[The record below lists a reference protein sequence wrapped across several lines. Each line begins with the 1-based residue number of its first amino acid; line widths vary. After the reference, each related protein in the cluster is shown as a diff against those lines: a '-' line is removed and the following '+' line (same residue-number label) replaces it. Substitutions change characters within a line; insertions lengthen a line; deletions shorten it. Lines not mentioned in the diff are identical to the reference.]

1 MKKLVLAAAFA
12 ATMLAGSV
20 ASAAPM
26 ITFTAPE
33 VDGSFTGMFGNSGIE
48 GDAMGAFSDTY
59 TFNLPTGLASWTI
72 TSTFNNVAPTNNI
85 DFTSVQFNGVNF
97 NIGATGDNEYRF
109 LNNQLTAGG
118 SQTLTVNG
126 VSGGNGTYSGA
137 LAFSLIPGGGGVPE
151 PASWALMLV
160 GFGGVG
166 ALLRSQHRRPAMGMA
181 SAA

>member
-1 MKKLVLAAAFA
+1 MKKFVLAAAFA
-12 ATMLAGSV
+12 ATMLVSSA
-20 ASAAPM
+20 ASAIPV
-26 ITFTAPE
+26 ITFTAPAA
-33 VDGSFTGMFGNSGIE
+33 DGSFTGMFGNSGIA

-59 TFNLPTGLASWTI
+59 TFNLPTGLAAWTVS
-72 TSTFNNVAPTNNI
+72 STFNNIAPTNNI

-109 LNNQLTAGG
+109 LNNQATTGG
-118 SQTLTVNG
+118 SQTLSVNG
-126 VSGGNGTYSGA
+126 VSGGNGSYAGT
-137 LAFSLIPGGGGVPE
+137 LAFSLVPGGGVPE

-166 ALLRSQHRRPAMGMA
+166 ALLRSNRRRPAMA